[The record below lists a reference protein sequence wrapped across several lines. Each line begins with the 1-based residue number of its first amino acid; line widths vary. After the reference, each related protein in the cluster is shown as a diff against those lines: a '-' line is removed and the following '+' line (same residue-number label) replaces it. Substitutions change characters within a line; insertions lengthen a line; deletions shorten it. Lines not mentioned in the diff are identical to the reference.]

1 MDRKELEQK
10 LARYRSDRARL
21 DYLRRYIP
29 LMEKRLSLL
38 KEEALQSIG
47 KALPPDAV
55 RVRTGTGDPTAT
67 LAIRSAEDAL
77 TEDMRLCRDQL
88 VRLRREAAAL
98 EAHLALMDCLLAS
111 LTEESRFLIT
121 ARYLDRVSY
130 PELARRYQE
139 RFGIDYVPLTLRRRC
154 LQAVD
159 TLCGTCAAAG

>member
-1 MDRKELEQK
+1 
-10 LARYRSDRARL
+10 
-21 DYLRRYIP
+21 
-29 LMEKRLSLL
+29 
-38 KEEALQSIG
+38 
-47 KALPPDAV
+47 
-55 RVRTGTGDPTAT
+55 
-67 LAIRSAEDAL
+67 
-77 TEDMRLCRDQL
+77 MRLCRDQL